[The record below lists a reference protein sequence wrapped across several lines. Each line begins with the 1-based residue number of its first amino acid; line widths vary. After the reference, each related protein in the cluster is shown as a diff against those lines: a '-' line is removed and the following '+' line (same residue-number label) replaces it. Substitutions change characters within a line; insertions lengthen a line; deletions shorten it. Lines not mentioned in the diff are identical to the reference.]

1 MIRCDRGRA
10 RSWSAAL
17 VVTLASLGSAYAAPS
32 SVEKSTADALFKEGK
47 KLMDAKEFDAACP
60 KLQESAKLQPGGGVQ
75 LALAICHEGQGRLA
89 TAWNDYREALA
100 FAKRDKRKD
109 REDIA
114 TAKLAELEPKLAKL
128 TITLSDGAK
137 GQGVTVKL
145 DDAALPGASFGVAI
159 RVDRGTHVIVA
170 SAPGKVAK
178 TLEVPIA
185 DKEEKTV
192 VVPELTPEPEKPV
205 AAPVGAPHPVAPS
218 PAAGAGPSRVG
229 PLVLGGLG
237 VALVGVGGFFGVRAL
252 GLSND
257 VKDHCP
263 GGACTSSEWVG
274 KNDEARRS
282 AWISNV
288 TIGVGLA
295 AVIGATVWWVTTP
308 ADKPVAVGVGPG
320 EVRMVVRW

>member
-1 MIRCDRGRA
+1 MIRCDA
-10 RSWSAAL
+10 RPWVVVLAVAAL
-17 VVTLASLGSAYAAPS
+17 SLGSARAAPS

-47 KLMDAKEFDAACP
+47 KLMDAKDFDAACP
-60 KLQESAKLQPGGGVQ
+60 KLQESARLQPGGGVQ
-75 LALAICHEGQGRLA
+75 LALALCHEGQGRLA

-100 FAKRDKRKD
+100 LAKRDKRKD

-128 TITLSDGAK
+128 TITLSDPAK
-137 GQGVTVKL
+137 AQGVTVKL
-145 DDAALPGASFGVAI
+145 DDAALPTASFGVAI
-159 RVDRGTHVIVA
+159 RVDKGTHVVVA
-170 SAPGKVAK
+170 SAPGKVSK

-185 DKEEKTV
+185 DKEDKTV
-192 VVPELTPEPEKPV
+192 VVPELAPEPTKPV
-205 AAPVGAPHPVAPS
+205 APTTEPPPPPGPTTPP
-218 PAAGAGPSRVG
+218 PTPAGPSRVG

-252 GLSND
+252 GLASD

-288 TIGVGLA
+288 TLGVGLA
-295 AVIGATVWWVTTP
+295 AVVGATVWWVTTP
-308 ADKPVAVGVGPG
+308 SEKPVTVGIGPG